1 MKLLKAIIFGI
12 VLINCKVATANF
24 SPNIPSFANIVEP
37 LVPTVVNIY
46 TIKYME
52 QLSARTISFSK
63 IPPLDKFNNFLEQ
76 YNSPYKQLNELNNS
90 ISVFSLGSGF
100 IVDNDGYIA
109 TNEHIV
115 SGSDEVFV
123 KLFDGT
129 KIPATIIETDPKSD
143 LALLKIEKQ
152 DSLTSVNFSDSDE
165 FRVGDIV
172 IAIGSLHETGEI
184 VTTGIISSKNK
195 ETSTVN
201 DDSLSAFIKT
211 NISIGASSSGGPLFN
226 LEGKIIGINTN
237 LPQTDSE
244 PNFGFAI
251 PSNKLQEIVKKMREN
266 GKVSKGE
273 DGKVS
278 KGKLGICVQQLTQE
292 LIEALSL
299 NNVNG
304 IVVVDVHSEGVGAKA
319 GIKRGDVITEFNGK
333 TVISPGALQLLMA
346 DCRVGEQIKIK
357 VIRNNEP
364 AELVIRISE
373 ATEQNEE
380 PKALEITKNDIAF
393 SNISPQI
400 RFNFGLD
407 DNEKGIVI
415 TEINSRESNLDL
427 QEGDLITAVDQ
438 QYINDIT
445 QFDNIYKTLKNNNK
459 RSVVLLVKRQ
469 GVTMFVAF
477 PVK

>member
-1 MKLLKAIIFGI
+1 
-12 VLINCKVATANF
+12 
-24 SPNIPSFANIVEP
+24 
-37 LVPTVVNIY
+37 
-46 TIKYME
+46 
-52 QLSARTISFSK
+52 
-63 IPPLDKFNNFLEQ
+63 
-76 YNSPYKQLNELNNS
+76 
-90 ISVFSLGSGF
+90 
-100 IVDNDGYIA
+100 VDNDGYIA

-299 NNVNG
+299 
-304 IVVVDVHSEGVGAKA
+304 I
-319 GIKRGDVITEFNGK
+319 
-333 TVISPGALQLLMA
+333 Q
-346 DCRVGEQIKIK
+346 
-357 VIRNNEP
+357 EP
-364 AELVIRISE
+364 ATGIPTGTIIRYFGYTQKKKKTSKFKTGSSSSGDIFEIDSKTKSK
-373 ATEQNEE
+373 ATG
-380 PKALEITKNDIAF
+380 ADM
-393 SNISPQI
+393 
-400 RFNFGLD
+400 
-407 DNEKGIVI
+407 
-415 TEINSRESNLDL
+415 
-427 QEGDLITAVDQ
+427 
-438 QYINDIT
+438 
-445 QFDNIYKTLKNNNK
+445 FD
-459 RSVVLLVKRQ
+459 
-469 GVTMFVAF
+469 F
-477 PVK
+477 